1 MSITYLG
8 NVPTV
13 YSWETFHESKDL
25 QEYGGNLTNKK
36 TLSSMMR
43 NRSILEEKSYYFS
56 DPFTL
61 FHGSSVFKKI
71 YYGTTVNKNHIYFY
85 QTKPNYMILA
95 LF

>member
-43 NRSILEEKSYYFS
+43 NRSILEE
-56 DPFTL
+56 
-61 FHGSSVFKKI
+61 
-71 YYGTTVNKNHIYFY
+71 
-85 QTKPNYMILA
+85 
-95 LF
+95 